1 MGPHGLPHP
10 RFRFLKY
17 AVTLVAVCVGPSPVV
32 FAQDAAQAP
41 AHLAIVD
48 GRATLEREGEI
59 EDAAGGVPFVTGD
72 RLRTEAGRV
81 EIIFPDGSSLD
92 VDEFTAIDLLSPTLV
107 RMTAGRT
114 LLRVAGADNP
124 SEAVRYQIDTT
135 VASVVTDGPG
145 EFRVALF
152 SGPSG
157 VETELAVLRGW
168 ASLTTERGSTAVRA
182 GERSL
187 ARDTLAPTPAQTF
200 NSARFDA
207 FDRWAEARRVE
218 RAGAAAS
225 ARYLPEDL
233 RVYGGTFDRNGTWQY
248 EAPYGYVWYPAVAQD
263 WRPYFDGYWSAVQP
277 YGWTWIGF
285 DVWSWPTHHYGR
297 WGYTSSRWYWIPERR
312 WASAWVSWGA
322 APGYVSWCPLGF
334 DNRPVF
340 GLSVHVGSS
349 WAGWTVVPRSNFG
362 RDHVRRWA
370 VDSRRL
376 GGDLPR
382 LTSGRAPVLP
392 PPTHAVPRNA
402 SGVAGARAG
411 AVAEPRA
418 LGTQQSPVS
427 SRQPLAASRRS
438 PVVGQ
443 PAEVGGGRAAEG
455 RSPNRNPRSAIG
467 PQTASPGQQSPV
479 GNRPAGSENAG
490 GRWAVPRQPSR
501 VEDTPTLGSVPTL
514 DRTTPNAQRRQQ
526 ADGWLRQP
534 LPQATPRPNPR
545 TPAASDAAP
554 RGNPNASPQ
563 RNPDAAPRGRDGVPT
578 WTTPGAEVT
587 RPSTPRAVRPAD
599 PVRPQIELPGN
610 AQPRSPGPRW
620 SGYGETRGR
629 SQPSRTE
636 PQSENRSSAPA
647 ARERSTPAYRGQGAA
662 APRGGSEG
670 SRPSGSDSGGRSSA
684 GSGTGGRS
692 SAGTG
697 AGSGARSS
705 SGSGGGGARQRHP

>member
-1 MGPHGLPHP
+1 MGPRELLHS
-10 RFRFLKY
+10 RFPLLKY
-17 AVTLVAVCVGPSPVV
+17 AVTLVAAGLGGSPGVY
-32 FAQDAAQAP
+32 AQDAAQAP

-92 VDEFTAIDLLSPTLV
+92 VDEFTSIDLLSPTLV
-107 RMTAGRT
+107 RMAAGRV

-124 SEAVRYQIDTT
+124 SEAVRYQIDTA

-168 ASLTTERGSTAVRA
+168 ASLTTEHGSTAVRA

-187 ARDTLAPTPAQTF
+187 ARDNLAPMPAQTF

-218 RAGAAAS
+218 RAGTAAS
-225 ARYLPEDL
+225 ARYLPDDL
-233 RVYGGTFDRNGTWQY
+233 RVYGGAFDRNGTWQY
-248 EAPYGYVWYPAVAQD
+248 EAPYGYVWYPTVAGD

-340 GLSVHVGSS
+340 GLSVHIGNS
-349 WAGWTVVPRSNFG
+349 WAGWTVVPRTNFG

-376 GGDLPR
+376 GVDTPR
-382 LTSGRAPVLP
+382 LTSAGAPVLP
-392 PPTHAVPRNA
+392 PRTRAVPRNTGGA
-402 SGVAGARAG
+402 GGAPPGAGAG
-411 AVAEPRA
+411 PRS
-418 LGTQQSPVS
+418 LGSLQSPG
-427 SRQPLAASRRS
+427 RQPPAASRRS
-438 PVVGQ
+438 SVVGQ
-443 PAEVGGGRAAEG
+443 PAEAGSGQAAGG

-467 PQTASPGQQSPV
+467 PQTSSPGQPAPV
-479 GNRPAGSENAG
+479 GGRPSDSGNAG
-490 GRWAVPRQPSR
+490 RRWAVPRQPSG
-501 VEDTPTLGSVPTL
+501 VEDAPAPRSVPTF
-514 DRTTPNAQRRQQ
+514 DRATPTMPNAQRRQQ
-526 ADGWLRQP
+526 ADGFRQP
-534 LPQATPRPNPR
+534 LPQAAPRANTR
-545 TPAASDAAP
+545 TPAASDP
-554 RGNPNASPQ
+554 TLRGNLNAPPQ
-563 RNPDAAPRGRDGVPT
+563 RSPGTAPRGRDGIPT

-587 RPSTPRAVRPAD
+587 RPSTPRAVEPAGS
-599 PVRPQIELPGN
+599 VRPRIEMPGN
-610 AQPRSPGPRW
+610 AVTRSPGPRW
-620 SGYGETRGR
+620 SGYGDPRGG

-636 PQSENRSSAPA
+636 PQSGNRSSPPA
-647 ARERSTPAYRGQGAA
+647 ARERPAPTYREQGAA
-662 APRGGSEG
+662 QPRGGSDG
-670 SRPSGSDSGGRSSA
+670 GRPSGSDSRGRSSA
-684 GSGTGGRS
+684 GSG
-692 SAGTG
+692 AG
-697 AGSGARSS
+697 AGPR
-705 SGSGGGGARQRHP
+705 SGSGSGESGARQRHP